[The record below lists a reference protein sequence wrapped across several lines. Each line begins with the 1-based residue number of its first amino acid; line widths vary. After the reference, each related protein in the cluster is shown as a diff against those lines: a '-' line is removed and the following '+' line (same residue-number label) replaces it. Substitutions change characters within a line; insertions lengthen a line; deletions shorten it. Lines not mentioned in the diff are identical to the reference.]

1 MPNTDP
7 VELMIVGDDWPPMH
21 ALAGSLTT
29 LGPVVA
35 HAANEPDLPD
45 DLSVYDVV
53 IMYIHKV
60 MDTRVEQAL
69 IRYARQGGRLLVLHH
84 GLASAKIHNPDWL
97 ALAGLHLEPKDA
109 LNHAWR
115 VAGHVTLTLV
125 NLNPSHYITTNN
137 VQYDRSV
144 PYQPSEGF
152 SRPGPFPA
160 LDFFDTEVFLNQQ
173 VIDGREKTVLF
184 GVMCDDP
191 VSGEIIMQ
199 DRGGWYKRAGDGWLF
214 YLQPGHTAEEF
225 RKPAYVQIIM
235 NCMMWSAA
243 CRV

>member
-1 MPNTDP
+1 MTDTGP
-7 VELMIVGDDWPPMH
+7 IELMIVGDDWPPMH
-21 ALAGSLTT
+21 ALAASLTT

-109 LNHAWR
+109 PKHAWR
-115 VAGHVTLTLV
+115 VAGHVTHTLV
-125 NLNPSHYITTNN
+125 NLNPSHYILSK
-137 VQYDRSV
+137 DMRMARSFASIPV
-144 PYQPSEGF
+144 PS
-152 SRPGPFPA
+152 
-160 LDFFDTEVFLNQQ
+160 
-173 VIDGREKTVLF
+173 
-184 GVMCDDP
+184 
-191 VSGEIIMQ
+191 
-199 DRGGWYKRAGDGWLF
+199 
-214 YLQPGHTAEEF
+214 F
-225 RKPAYVQIIM
+225 R
-235 NCMMWSAA
+235 
-243 CRV
+243 